1 MPLPITKGQ
10 FNRLG
15 DRLIAGKSPSQA
27 DQDELQTVLTAYQ
40 AVLEQV
46 KAHLRDLGFA
56 PGDRV
61 KTTPTILDK
70 LRRIRGME
78 LSRVQDLAGARI
90 TVRNLAAQDG
100 AAAKIS
106 EFYAAQGC
114 PWRQVDRRTDPRFG
128 YRAVHL
134 VVNIEE
140 LPVEIQIRTELQDS
154 WAQIV
159 ERLAD
164 RWGRGIR
171 YGEDPE
177 NPEGIVRSGESV
189 YSRREFMTSLMTLSD
204 LIWSAEQGRRL
215 LDSSH
220 ELLRELDSIWDGFLR
235 LPEPDPSLLASKIPP
250 DLALSAGTRTLLNA
264 CAEEL
269 DAEAREALDAGA
281 DMTVAQ
287 LRHLIGIAI
296 GFVRRNDR
304 VLSAKLADDEQRLRD
319 TLQLVADATD
329 EGE

>member
-1 MPLPITKGQ
+1 MPLPITRGQ

-15 DRLIAGKSPSQA
+15 ERLIAGESPSQA
-27 DQDELQTVLTAYQ
+27 DKDELDTVLIAYQ

-70 LRRIRGME
+70 LRRIQGMG

-90 TVRNLAAQDG
+90 TVRNLAAQDD
-100 AAAKIS
+100 AAKKIS
-106 EFYAAQGC
+106 EFYASQGC

-134 VVNIEE
+134 VVTIEE
-140 LPVEIQIRTELQDS
+140 LPVEIQIRTELQNS

-177 NPEGIVRSGESV
+177 NPERIVRSGESV
-189 YSRREFMTSLMTLSD
+189 YSRREFVTELMTLSD
-204 LIWSAEQGRRL
+204 AIWSVERSRRA
-215 LDSSH
+215 LDRSQ
-220 ELLRELDSIWDGFLR
+220 ELLAELDSIWDEFLR
-235 LPEPDPSLLASKIPP
+235 LSEPDPALLASKIPP
-250 DLALSAGTRTLLNA
+250 AMAPSAELSTMLDTH
-264 CAEEL
+264 AEEL
-269 DAEAREALDAGA
+269 DAEATEALAAGA

-287 LRHLIGIAI
+287 MRHLIKITI
-296 GFVRRNDR
+296 GVVKRDNS
-304 VLSAKLADDEQRLRD
+304 VLSAQVADDEQRLRD
-319 TLQLVADATD
+319 TLQLVANATD
-329 EGE
+329 EG

>member
-15 DRLIAGKSPSQA
+15 DRLIAGESPSQA
-27 DQDELQTVLTAYQ
+27 DLDELETVLTAYQ

-61 KTTPTILDK
+61 KTTPTMLDK
-70 LRRIRGME
+70 LRRIPGME

-90 TVRNLAAQDG
+90 TVRNLAAQDE
-100 AAAKIS
+100 AAKKIS

-114 PWRQVDRRTDPRFG
+114 PWREVNRRTDPRFG

-134 VVNIEE
+134 VVSIEAI
-140 LPVEIQIRTELQDS
+140 PVEIQIRTELQNS

-177 NPEGIVRSGESV
+177 NPEGIVRSGQSV
-189 YSRREFMTSLMTLSD
+189 DSRRGFLTTLMTLSD
-204 LIWSAEQGRRL
+204 LIWTVEQSRRA
-215 LDSSH
+215 LDSSQ
-220 ELLRELDSIWDGFLR
+220 ELLRGLDSIWDGILR
-235 LPEPDPSLLASKIPP
+235 LTEPNPSLLASKISPTM
-250 DLALSAGTRTLLNA
+250 ALSPGTMAVLNA
-264 CAEEL
+264 RAEAL

-281 DMTVAQ
+281 NMTVAQ
-287 LRHLIGIAI
+287 MRRLTEIAI
-296 GFVRRNDR
+296 GFVKDDASVVSVR
-304 VLSAKLADDEQRLRD
+304 VAEEEQQLRD
-319 TLQLVADATD
+319 MLKSVADATD